1 MDGKKRIFRR
11 RALSSTLR
19 RARGGETTSI
29 ARMTIAPRLDVART
43 RVSRVASTSRRS
55 IRTRVWRPVR
65 ENVSAVVDPAFDA
78 ALEDDGENDGL
89 GPSSPAVAVAAHLR
103 SESGA
108 QREAMARGGALGPA
122 PPSRRIRSDADAVD
136 AAETLRRDGAVFLK
150 DVCSHEACDEV
161 MNALNEVCDSVEAT
175 YGAALRRTDVKL
187 GFDGAT
193 RTLVSQACGEGGVR
207 SILSRVDDA
216 TSEAVMVEMSVLATE
231 KGADRQVLHPDVSF
245 DAPHAPLYSLFIAL
259 QDVIPEMGP
268 TCFVLGT
275 HDRASH
281 DTFPMTKWGDEQF
294 AALVEKKC
302 CDATLRKGDAVLY
315 DARTFHQGG
324 ANEYGRRALLT
335 LTFLKPPIP
344 TAPTRRNANAEWS
357 VRDDV
362 FDARWTL
369 DDIVRG

>member
-1 MDGKKRIFRR
+1 M
-11 RALSSTLR
+11 
-19 RARGGETTSI
+19 
-29 ARMTIAPRLDVART
+29 
-43 RVSRVASTSRRS
+43 
-55 IRTRVWRPVR
+55 
-65 ENVSAVVDPAFDA
+65 
-78 ALEDDGENDGL
+78 
-89 GPSSPAVAVAAHLR
+89 
-103 SESGA
+103 
-108 QREAMARGGALGPA
+108 
-122 PPSRRIRSDADAVD
+122 D

-175 YGAALRRTDVKL
+175 YGAAPANRREIGIRWRDEDARL
-187 GFDGAT
+187 A
-193 RTLVSQACGEGGVR
+193 GVR
-207 SILSRVDDA
+207 RGRSSVDFISRRRRDVGGGDGGD
-216 TSEAVMVEMSVLATE
+216 ERLGDGE
-231 KGADRQVLHPDVSF
+231 GADRQVLHPDVSF

-344 TAPTRRNANAEWS
+344 TAPTRRNASGWS
-357 VRDDV
+357 VRASV

>member
-1 MDGKKRIFRR
+1 MTVATP
-11 RALSSTLR
+11 RAVPSL
-19 RARGGETTSI
+19 A
-29 ARMTIAPRLDVART
+29 
-43 RVSRVASTSRRS
+43 RVSRVASTTRRS

-65 ENVSAVVDPAFDA
+65 EHVSAVVDPALDA
-78 ALEDDGENDGL
+78 EDDGEDEGL

-108 QREAMARGGALGPA
+108 QRDAMVRGGALGPA
-122 PPSRRIRSDADAVD
+122 PTARRVRSDAE
-136 AAETLRRDGAVFLK
+136 AAEAAATLSRDGAVFLK
-150 DVCSHEACDEV
+150 DVASREACDGVMTEV
-161 MNALNEVCDSVEAT
+161 NEVCDSVEAV
-175 YGAALRRTDVKL
+175 YGDALRRTDVKV
-187 GFDGAT
+187 GFEGAT
-193 RTLVSQACGEGGVR
+193 RALVEQVIGEGGVR
-207 SILSRVDDA
+207 AILSRLDDA
-216 TSEAVMVEMSVLATE
+216 TSEAVMVELSVLATE

-245 DAPHAPLYSLFIAL
+245 DAPHAPLYSIFIAL
-259 QDVIPEMGP
+259 QDVTPSMGP

-275 HDRASH
+275 QDKASH

-344 TAPTRRNANAEWS
+344 AAPTRRNANAEWS
-357 VRDDV
+357 IRDDV